1 MADED
6 LGKAKQTADEL
17 SGMMKKNNFKGVLT
31 YIGKNPPNCK
41 DADLHK
47 QIGESVL
54 DALRSIKKDQAQL
67 LDEIEEHEREV
78 LLKYVYYGFQAKP
91 EFATE
96 YTTWHQAIVKKDG
109 LGAIVRVL
117 TDIKRNI
124 LVVAA
129 PGGKDAEAEELKGDE
144 D

>member
-1 MADED
+1 MAEDKED
-6 LGKAKQTADEL
+6 LSKAKTTSEECSSML
-17 SGMMKKNNFKGVLT
+17 KKNNFRGVLT

-41 DADLHK
+41 DADIHK

-54 DALRSIKKDQAQL
+54 EALRSIKKDQSNI

-91 EFATE
+91 EYAQE
-96 YTTWHQAIVKKDG
+96 YLTWHQAIVKKDG

-124 LVVAA
+124 LVV
-129 PGGKDAEAEELKGDE
+129 GQGTKEDAEELKAD
-144 D
+144 DD